1 MDFEQDLQQEDKAVF
16 EAIECE
22 LKRQSESD

>member
-22 LKRQSESD
+22 LKRQQNQI